1 MSRRWVV
8 EVDRHMAHEYQF
20 RPWFLNNWMRAGLI
34 VAVVTLALL
43 PVLWNTADHS
53 LLLILTLLPVYM
65 IHQYEEHAHG
75 RFVADFNTTIGKGL
89 PVLTKTSAF
98 AINVGGVWLLDLPA
112 FYLAAYVDLGFA
124 LIPAYLMTVN
134 AVVHVLGTLATRRYN
149 PGLYTALALFIPW
162 GVFMTVFIS
171 ARTSNALAFNIF
183 GLVVALAIHAG
194 IVIFALRRRRELTA
208 SAQSFV
214 RAAQ

>member
-1 MSRRWVV
+1 MESRY
-8 EVDRHMAHEYQF
+8 AL
-20 RPWFLNNWMRAGLI
+20 RPWFLDNWMRAGLI
-34 VAVVTLALL
+34 VALITLALL
-43 PVLWNTADHS
+43 PVLWETADHA

-75 RFVADFNTTIGKGL
+75 RFVADFNATIGNGL

-98 AINVGGVWLLDLPA
+98 VINVGGVWLLDLPA

-134 AVVHVLGTLATRRYN
+134 AIVHILGTLATRRYN

-162 GVFMTVFIS
+162 GVFMTVYVS
-171 ARTSNALAFNIF
+171 ERTDNALAFNIL
-183 GLVVALAIHAG
+183 GLAIALAVHAG
-194 IVIFALRRRRELTA
+194 IVIFALHRRRELTA